1 LKYRETYNGVNGY
14 RKKKSKGKIRRF
26 FLKSIFFIICIFSIF
41 SIVLTFINKNGKNIS
56 LSHEVVLSYIN
67 VADELSKEGYQLN
80 WQEIAA
86 INGAVN
92 EGEFN
97 INNKDQLNSIGKAF
111 LKKNSSNDSIG
122 LRNFDSAI
130 KELKLDEKEEKLAE
144 DYLIELKKNYL
155 HSELDKEKIQ
165 FIEKVSDG
173 AYKNY
178 KNYGILPSITIGQ
191 AILES
196 GWGESEL
203 SSRHNNIFGIKADA
217 SWSEEKVNMKTKEN
231 YKDVIVGDFRAYNNI
246 SSSIEDH
253 GKFLWENERYA
264 KNGLF
269 EAKNYRAQAQVLE
282 DAGYSTAKDEN
293 GNLIYGD
300 KLIRVIQEN
309 NLMIYDTKVQRGE

>member
-1 LKYRETYNGVNGY
+1 M
-14 RKKKSKGKIRRF
+14 
-26 FLKSIFFIICIFSIF
+26 ICIFIIF
-41 SIVLTFINKNGKNIS
+41 SIIFKFINENSKNIL
-56 LSHEVVLSYIN
+56 LSNEEVLSYIN
-67 VADELSKEGYQLN
+67 VADKLSKEGYQLN

-97 INNKDQLNSIGKAF
+97 VNNKNQLNIIGETF
-111 LKKNSSNDSIG
+111 FKKDSYNNSIG

-130 KELKLDEKEEKLAE
+130 KELKLNEKEEKLAK
-144 DYLIELKKNYL
+144 DYLLELKKNYL
-155 HSELDKEKIQ
+155 HRGLDKEKIH
-165 FIEKVSDG
+165 FIEKISDG
-173 AYKNY
+173 AYENY

-203 SSRHNNIFGIKADA
+203 SSKHNNIFGIKADA
-217 SWSEEKVNMKTKEN
+217 SWSEERVNMKTKEN
-231 YKDVIVGDFRAYNNI
+231 YNDFITGDFRAYNNVN
-246 SSSIEDH
+246 SSIKDH

-264 KNGLF
+264 QNGLF
-269 EAKNYRAQAQVLE
+269 ETKNYRAQAQVLE

>member
-1 LKYRETYNGVNGY
+1 MDRGTYNGINKHSK
-14 RKKKSKGKIRRF
+14 RKSKNKIIRV
-26 FLKSIFFIICIFSIF
+26 FLKLIFFIICIFSIF
-41 SIVLTFINKNGKNIS
+41 SIIFMFINKSDKNIS

-86 INGAVN
+86 INGAIN

-97 INNKDQLNSIGKAF
+97 INNKEQLNIIGETF
-111 LKKNSSNDSIG
+111 FKKDQDNNVIG
-122 LRNFDSAI
+122 LRSFDSAI
-130 KELKLDEKEEKLAE
+130 KQLKLNEKEEKLAE
-144 DYLIELKKNYL
+144 DYLLELKKNYL
-155 HSELDKEKIQ
+155 HRGLDKEKIH
-165 FIEKVSDG
+165 FIEKISDG
-173 AYKNY
+173 AYENY

-203 SSRHNNIFGIKADA
+203 SSKHNNIFGIKADA
-217 SWSEEKVNMKTKEN
+217 SWSEERVNMKTKEN
-231 YKDVIVGDFRAYNNI
+231 YNDFITGDFRAYNNVN
-246 SSSIEDH
+246 SSINDH
-253 GKFLWENERYA
+253 GKFLWENERYSQ
-264 KNGLF
+264 NGLF
-269 EAKNYRAQAQVLE
+269 ETKNYREQAQVLE